1 MSMRGYLMLRKQLPY
16 CNSEMQMAGM
26 TVKKVQAVTG
36 HKTEEMTDRYTHLDP
51 MEMREVTE
59 IQASLLAKK
68 PDAKKA
74 GRPAL
79 TLVKMPIDEKAE
91 KKKQAS

>member
-1 MSMRGYLMLRKQLPY
+1 
-16 CNSEMQMAGM
+16 M

-51 MEMREVTE
+51 MELREVTE
-59 IQASLLAKK
+59 IQASLLAGKQEGEKK
-68 PDAKKA
+68 

-91 KKKQAS
+91 KNKQAS